1 MRGILCLL
9 FTAGLLCPAL
19 VCAQT
24 PAAPVSFDVA
34 SIKPA
39 PDLMTLVQQ
48 IQSGKAHIGVKIDG
62 HRLDMGFS
70 SLRDLICYAYD
81 VKPHQV
87 SGPDWLV
94 SERFEVMAT
103 IPDGATKEQAPQMMQ
118 TLLAERFGLKFHRE
132 SKEHPVYALVVA
144 KGGPKMKEAPPEDP
158 APAAPTPADSK
169 DSRTIDIGQGPMT
182 VKQDGKGGASIN
194 AGALGNIKVNMSP
207 DGLIHMEMSKMSMTM
222 LVQQMA
228 PLLDRPVVDKTDL
241 KGNYQVALEF
251 PMSAM
256 LAVARAQGINIP
268 GLPPGLGGAGGGTG
282 PADSASDPAAM
293 DAVFKSM
300 DKLGLKLEQQK
311 QAFDDIVVNHAEKT
325 PTEN

>member
-1 MRGILCLL
+1 MRGIFLL
-9 FTAGLLCPAL
+9 LITAGL

-24 PAAPVSFDVA
+24 GTQTKPPAFEVA

-48 IQSGKAHIGVKIDG
+48 IQSGKGHIGVKIDG

-87 SGPDWLV
+87 IGPDSLLLSQRW
-94 SERFEVMAT
+94 EVMAT
-103 IPDGATKEQAPQMMQ
+103 IPDDATKEQAPQMMQ
-118 TLLAERFGLKFHRE
+118 ALLADRFGLKFHRE
-132 SKEHPVYALVVA
+132 GREHPVYALVVA
-144 KGGPKMKEAPPEDP
+144 KSGIKMKEAPPDDP
-158 APAAPTPADSK
+158 APAPPPPDSK
-169 DSRTIDIGQGPMT
+169 DTRTVDLGQGPMT

-207 DGLIHMEMSKMSMTM
+207 EGLIRMEMSRMSMTM
-222 LVQQMA
+222 LVGQMA
-228 PLLDRPVVDKTDL
+228 PIMDRPVVDKTDL

-268 GLPPGLGGAGGGTG
+268 GLPPGLGGGGGTG
-282 PADSASDPAAM
+282 PADAASDPAAM
-293 DAVFKSM
+293 DAIFKSM
-300 DKLGLKLEQQK
+300 DKLGLKLDQQK
-311 QAFDDIVVNHAEKT
+311 QSFDDIIVDHAEKI